1 MVRIYMFTVCLV
13 LLLGMSTCVPVWAAT
28 PSASYDYDAA
38 THYDHS
44 LDSDCQSTP
53 PGCSYVALEHKTDCV
68 HSESRTNNTGLFGI
82 LCWSSIIVVGYL
94 SVSRDYDTPS
104 NKFNNSPHRP
114 NYDVRIEPR
123 CTITTTLKNE
133 MSQYRAYF
141 VPGKV
146 DPMGLKMSWL
156 EEKWSDFNIAYNP
169 AMTKVNYPAPNNSR
183 YTNTMLIRASAKAD
197 DIAEGTNLNT
207 KLLDHYFQGKG
218 ANFDVTNRKIIKDEV
233 RAALSRKMKISSI
246 SIRVK
251 AQRVRCKQTGV
262 TFVGDTA
269 FSKIRTAN
277 FESDILS
284 IRGAR
289 AGLQKKCYGLVACIC
304 KGSGKYVRAAVVGC
318 EFRMYMHDQ
327 YADAADVFHSTAGAQ
342 EYKGS
347 TQFHVTGA
355 WGTGFSQ
362 IGWDN
367 D

>member
-1 MVRIYMFTVCLV
+1 
-13 LLLGMSTCVPVWAAT
+13 
-28 PSASYDYDAA
+28 
-38 THYDHS
+38 
-44 LDSDCQSTP
+44 
-53 PGCSYVALEHKTDCV
+53 
-68 HSESRTNNTGLFGI
+68 
-82 LCWSSIIVVGYL
+82 
-94 SVSRDYDTPS
+94 
-104 NKFNNSPHRP
+104 
-114 NYDVRIEPR
+114 
-123 CTITTTLKNE
+123 

-169 AMTKVNYPAPNNSR
+169 TMTKVNYPAPNNSR
-183 YTNTMLIRASAKAD
+183 YTNTLLIRASAKAD

-304 KGSGKYVRAAVVGC
+304 KGNGKYVRAAVVGC